1 VYRLV
6 LCSAP
11 VVLPFILARA
21 VGMQS
26 KPRKRGEEA
35 NGEAG
40 EDVLL
45 GSFLWEEVIQR
56 AQLQRSPEDVSACDV
71 GACVVGGR
79 VGICVCVP
87 PPKPRNLTCSSLT
100 IMLCC
105 RCKPST

>member
-1 VYRLV
+1 
-6 LCSAP
+6 
-11 VVLPFILARA
+11 
-21 VGMQS
+21 MQS

-71 GACVVGGR
+71 GACVVGGWVVGR
-79 VGICVCVP
+79 VNVRVRTATQAEEP
-87 PPKPRNLTCSSLT
+87 DLFKPDDHAVL
-100 IMLCC
+100 
-105 RCKPST
+105 